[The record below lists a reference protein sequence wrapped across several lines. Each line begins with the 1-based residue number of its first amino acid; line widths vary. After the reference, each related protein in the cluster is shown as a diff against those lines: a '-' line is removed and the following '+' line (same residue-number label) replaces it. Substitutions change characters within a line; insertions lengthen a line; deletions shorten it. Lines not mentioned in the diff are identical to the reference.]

1 MNAELNAKLDVLL
14 KSIQDSLSDIKKNG
28 RKARELKRAVQS
40 SRAIVTE
47 VLEQQLGVVSLEDQ
61 INISE
66 IPDEDWLITV
76 RHIIDT
82 INDPFVPI
90 NSYEIYFLQLFHY
103 LTTTSSEKLLENM
116 MLALERMKEA
126 CVENYDILVGYF
138 SRFPLWGTFDPEN
151 NDLTTFELRAKVLK
165 QHSYDFLWLYRKTED
180 FISKRTL
187 AAILMN
193 WADLQCNALTVVKS
207 IFHDY
212 WEPDIFP
219 DNKDDILVDVGAFI
233 GDSISSYI
241 EVYGNGYKKIYAY
254 EISDESYNQLCAN
267 ISLQGWHDVE
277 ARRKG
282 AGPRKSKMYVK
293 DSSSD
298 LSANSL
304 EKSGDSEHE
313 VEIVRIEDDIPEIP
327 TFIKMD
333 IEGAEQGALL
343 GCEKTIRKN
352 HPKLAICIYHG
363 YEDIWKIPSM
373 IYEMNPD
380 YKFYIRHNGGNLVPT
395 EFVLLCKP

>member
-1 MNAELNAKLDVLL
+1 MNEELNKKLNILL
-14 KSIQDSLSDIKKNG
+14 RSIEESLVDIKRNG
-28 RKARELKRAVQS
+28 RKARELKSVVAN
-40 SRAIVTE
+40 SRRIVTE
-47 VLEQQLGVVSLEDQ
+47 VLEQQLCGVSLEEQ

-76 RHIIDT
+76 RHIIDV

-90 NSYEIYFLQLFHY
+90 NSYEKYFLDLFNY
-103 LTTTSSEKLLENM
+103 LTGTSKEKLLENM
-116 MLALERMKEA
+116 MFSLNRVKGE
-126 CVENYDILVGYF
+126 CYENYRRLVDYF
-138 SRFPLWGTFDPEN
+138 ARFPLWGTFDPEKG
-151 NDLTTFELRAKVLK
+151 DLTSFELRAAVLK

-180 FISKRTL
+180 YLSKRTL

-193 WADLQCNALTVVKS
+193 WADLQFEALSVVKS
-207 IFHDY
+207 IFRDY

-219 DNKDDILVDVGAFI
+219 SNKDDVLVDLGAYV
-233 GDSISSYI
+233 GDSIKNYI
-241 EVYGNGYKKIYAY
+241 DVYGQGYKKIYAY
-254 EISDESYNQLCAN
+254 EISNESYLSLCAN
-267 ISLQGWHDVE
+267 ISIDGFHDVE

-282 AGPRKSKMYVK
+282 AGAKKSFMYVGNNE
-293 DSSSD
+293 DD
-298 LSANSL
+298 ASANKLASN
-304 EKSGDSEHE
+304 GDDTQK
-313 VEIVRIEDDIPEIP
+313 VEIVRIDDDVEEIP

-333 IEGAEQGALL
+333 IEGAEQDALK
-343 GCEKTIRKN
+343 GCENIIRKH

-373 IYEMNPD
+373 IYEMNPN